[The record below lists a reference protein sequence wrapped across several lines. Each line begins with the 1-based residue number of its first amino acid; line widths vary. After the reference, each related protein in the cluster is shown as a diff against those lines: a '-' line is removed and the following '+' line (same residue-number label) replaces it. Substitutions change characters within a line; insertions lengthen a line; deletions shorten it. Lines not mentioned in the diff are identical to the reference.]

1 MLQIHKF
8 VFEMSRQFPL
18 SVGSAQI
25 GGHDKVK
32 EQTHSVNF
40 SNMYLWYGA
49 GGSNWER
56 ERQQRGREEG
66 DEGDTPASLHAQ
78 PLFTL
83 LSNDGYFCF
92 HRAWKLNWYLWR
104 VLVFFWGGLFCL
116 PNLQLNMRR
125 DLKGECDKRKQTEN
139 CIEGEQVRERQMG
152 EAVTQRGCFCS
163 WDSLCC
169 QAKEQ
174 N

>member
-8 VFEMSRQFPL
+8 VFEMSRRFPL

-56 ERQQRGREEG
+56 ERQQRGREDG
-66 DEGDTPASLHAQ
+66 DEGDTPASFHAQ

-104 VLVFFWGGLFCL
+104 VLIFFFSVCFVCL
-116 PNLQLNMRR
+116 TYSWTCGVTSKESVTRGN
-125 DLKGECDKRKQTEN
+125 
-139 CIEGEQVRERQMG
+139 RQKT
-152 EAVTQRGCFCS
+152 AS
-163 WDSLCC
+163 
-169 QAKEQ
+169 KETK
-174 N
+174 